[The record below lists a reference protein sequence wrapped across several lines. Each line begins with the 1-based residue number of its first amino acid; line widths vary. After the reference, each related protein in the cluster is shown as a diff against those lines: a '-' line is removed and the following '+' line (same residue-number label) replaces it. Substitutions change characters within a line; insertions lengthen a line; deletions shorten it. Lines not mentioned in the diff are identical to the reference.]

1 MRRKRGER
9 MEGNGAPII
18 ENLFGIPWLSVNLAN
33 VLMIIVTFTIV
44 LVLSI
49 LGARNLQMK
58 PTGAQNVME
67 WILDFV
73 KGIINDT
80 MDWKTGKTFFPLAIT
95 LFLFILVGNMLGVMT
110 TVIYNGEVWWTSPTA
125 DPGVA
130 LTLSTM
136 VILLSHYYALKLRG
150 MKHYVKGYFTPV
162 WYLFPIKLVEE
173 FANTLTLGLRLFG
186 NMFAG
191 GVLLML
197 LVGLAKS
204 GPAGFILGAVP
215 FLAWQGF
222 SIFIGGIQAFIFV
235 MLSMVYISHKVSEEH

>member
-1 MRRKRGER
+1 M
-9 MEGNGAPII
+9 NDTSSPVI
-18 ENLFGIPWLSVNLAN
+18 ENLFGISWLSVNLAN
-33 VLMIIVTFTIV
+33 VLMIIITFTIV

-49 LGARNLQMK
+49 LGARKLQMK

-67 WILDFV
+67 WILDFI

-80 MDWKTGKTFFPLAIT
+80 MDWKTGRQFFPLAIT
-95 LFLFILVGNMLGVMT
+95 LFLFILVGNLLGVMT

-125 DPGVA
+125 DPGIT
-130 LTLSTM
+130 LTLSAM
-136 VILLSHYYALKLRG
+136 VILLSHYYAIKLRG
-150 MKHYVKGYFTPV
+150 TKHYIKSYFTPV
-162 WYLFPIKLVEE
+162 WYLFPIKIVEE

-197 LVGLAKS
+197 LVNLAKM
-204 GPAGFILGAVP
+204 GPLGFIGGAIP

-222 SIFIGGIQAFIFV
+222 SVFIGGIQAFIFV
-235 MLSMVYISHKVSEEH
+235 MLSMVYISHKVSIDD

>member
-1 MRRKRGER
+1 MGETS
-9 MEGNGAPII
+9 APVI
-18 ENLFGIPWLSVNLAN
+18 ENIFGIPWLSVNLAN
-33 VLMIIVTFTIV
+33 VLMIVITFTIV

-58 PTGAQNVME
+58 PTGVQNVME
-67 WILDFV
+67 WILDFI

-80 MDWKTGKTFFPLAIT
+80 MDWSTGRRFLPLAIT
-95 LFLFILVGNMLGVMT
+95 LFLFILVANLLGVMT
-110 TVIYNGEVWWTSPTA
+110 TIIVDDQTWWTSPTA
-125 DPGVA
+125 DPGIT

-136 VILLSHYYALKLRG
+136 IILLSHYYGVKIRG
-150 MKHYVKGYFTPV
+150 TKEYIKGYFTPV

-191 GVLLML
+191 GILLML
-197 LVGLAKS
+197 LVSLTKMWYG
-204 GPAGFILGAVP
+204 AGFVLGAVP

-222 SIFIGGIQAFIFV
+222 SVFIGGIQAFIFV
-235 MLSMVYISHKVSEEH
+235 MLSMVYISHKVSED

>member
-1 MRRKRGER
+1 MDETSSPVIG
-9 MEGNGAPII
+9 
-18 ENLFGIPWLSVNLAN
+18 NLFGISWLSVNLAN
-33 VLMIIVTFTIV
+33 VLMIIVTFTII

-58 PTGAQNVME
+58 PSGVQNEME
-67 WILDFV
+67 WILDFM
-73 KGIINDT
+73 KGIISDT
-80 MDWKTGKTFFPLAIT
+80 MDWRTGRQYLPLAIT
-95 LFLFILVGNMLGVMT
+95 LFLSILVGNLLGVMT

-125 DPGVA
+125 DPGVT

-136 VILLSHYYALKLRG
+136 IILLSHYYAIKLRG
-150 MKHYVKGYFTPV
+150 TKHYVKGFFTPV

-197 LVGLAKS
+197 LVKLVKM
-204 GPAGFILGAVP
+204 GPIGFIGGAIP

-222 SIFIGGIQAFIFV
+222 SVFIGAIQAFIFV
-235 MLSMVYISHKVSEEH
+235 MLSMVYISHIVSEDS

>member
-1 MRRKRGER
+1 MNETSS
-9 MEGNGAPII
+9 PVI
-18 ENLFGIPWLSVNLAN
+18 ENLFGISWLSVNLAN

-49 LGARNLQMK
+49 LGARKLQMK

-73 KGIINDT
+73 RGIINDT
-80 MDWKTGKTFFPLAIT
+80 MDWKTGKQFFPLAIT
-95 LFLFILVGNMLGVMT
+95 LFLFILVGNLLGVMT
-110 TVIYNGEVWWTSPTA
+110 TVIVDDKVWWTSPTA
-125 DPGVA
+125 DPGVT

-136 VILLSHYYALKLRG
+136 VILLSHYYAIKIRG

-197 LVGLAKS
+197 LVNLVKM
-204 GPAGFILGAVP
+204 GPLGFIGGAIP

-222 SIFIGGIQAFIFV
+222 SVFIGGIQAFIFV
-235 MLSMVYISHKVSEEH
+235 MLSMVYISHKVSVDN